1 MTTHERIPAIAA
13 IVLTA
18 LAGLGLLAATG
29 QFHRTDLA
37 HASLEE
43 LEKQAAGSEDGRV
56 WLAYGDKLRE
66 MEQFA
71 SSAKAYQRA
80 LELQPDLTDARLKE
94 GLALGQSS
102 ADAFFDYVA
111 KLSMSYPKVAVNLLE
126 RPELR
131 ALHADARWE
140 PAATG
145 AQAQAVD

>member
-1 MTTHERIPAIAA
+1 MTQHARIPAIAA
-13 IVLTA
+13 IILTA

-29 QFHRTDLA
+29 QFHKTDLA

-43 LEKQAAGSEDGRV
+43 LEKQALSSTDGRV
-56 WLAYGDKLRE
+56 WLAYGDKLCERD
-66 MEQFA
+66 QFA

-80 LELQPDLTDARLKE
+80 LELQPDLTDARLKQ
-94 GLALGQSS
+94 GLSLGQYN

-111 KLSMSYPKVAVNLLE
+111 RLSMSYPKVAVDLLD

-140 PAATG
+140 PAVSG